1 MDREEWLRTFAGVG
15 GMKRAIRGNFMR
27 RLENIGIVL
36 AVLAGLG
43 LGLQQAAQAQ
53 VMDYGSLTTSLP
65 EILQGSDPAATL
77 SFTLNTN
84 GTITVTAKANSADG
98 VDAFGYAGS
107 TYYAMSNLTSGAATL
122 NSSGW
127 VSSTWGDFTG
137 GWQATGG
144 ALSSVTGTI
153 GSPGS
158 FSSIAQLFT
167 PNSKGYEFFVETENA
182 GGSLFTAYAGE
193 TLVAA
198 PVPEPSS
205 AGLMLAGLGVCAWAL
220 RRRRRT

>member
-1 MDREEWLRTFAGVG
+1 
-15 GMKRAIRGNFMR
+15 MR
-27 RLENIGIVL
+27 RVGRIGVL
-36 AVLAGLG
+36 VALLAGAW
-43 LGLQQAAQAQ
+43 LQQAAQAQ
-53 VMDYGSLTTSLP
+53 AMDYGSLSIALP

-77 SFTLNTN
+77 SFTLNAN
-84 GTITVTAKANSADG
+84 GTIGVTAKANNADG

-107 TYYAMSNLTSGAATL
+107 TYYAMNNLTSGASTL

-158 FSSIAQLFT
+158 FTSIAQLFT

-205 AGLMLAGLGVCAWAL
+205 VGLIVAGLGIGALVL
-220 RRRRRT
+220 RRRRR